1 MATELAKA
9 YVQIIPSAKGIKGM
23 LQKELGGEA
32 SAAGESAGKS
42 FGSGLAAGLAGFGK
56 AAAAA
61 LGAAT
66 TAGGAFAKS
75 SLNAYGEFEQ
85 LAGGVETLF
94 KDSADIVM
102 GYADSAYKTAGLS
115 ANQYMETVTS
125 FSASLL
131 QSLGGDTEAA
141 AQYADTAITDMADN
155 ANKMGTAMDSIQNAY
170 AGFAKQNFTM
180 LDNLKLG
187 YGGTKEEMQ
196 RLLEDAEKLSGIQYD
211 ISSYADIVDA
221 IHVVQ
226 TELGISGITAEEAAA
241 AVASGAMTQE
251 EAFEAMGTTA
261 KEAATTIQGSMA
273 AAKAS
278 FQNLIVGIADG
289 NADLDTLIGNFVD
302 SVSTAGDNILPR
314 IEQIL
319 VGIGQAVQKLAPIL
333 SEQLPPLISSVLP
346 SLISAGSQ
354 LLTGLLTGI
363 VSAMPELAAAI
374 PGIISMIAV
383 SLAEAWP
390 ALQAA
395 GGQLL
400 DMLTTGMT
408 ENFPALIEKGL
419 ELLLHFSSGLR
430 ESAGSL
436 VDIGIDLLQRLMDGI
451 VEALP
456 ALIETVPLIVSNI
469 AGIIND
475 NAPKLLETAAS
486 LIWEL
491 VTGLIDNIPVIL
503 ENMPQ
508 IIAAIW
514 DTIQAINW
522 IDLGSTLIHGI
533 ANGITAMTAGLRESV
548 KNLMQHPIDFITG
561 LVADFRVMGGKLIK
575 FLSSGISGMAS
586 AAFNAISNIAS
597 SITSK
602 VFGLIDAA
610 KGWGIDMIQG
620 FVNGIASMISRVV
633 DTVKGLA
640 DKVRSFLHFS
650 RPDEG
655 PLRDYET
662 WMPDFMQGLARG
674 IDANA
679 WRVQNAIKGL
689 AQDLALELFP
699 SVQMPSLQ
707 AAAVTGPGA
716 APGGGTVTNFYQTI
730 HTHDSLSESELT
742 REAEDLL
749 ARGRWKNP

>member
-66 TAGGAFAKS
+66 TAVGAFAKS

-679 WRVQNAIKGL
+679 
-689 AQDLALELFP
+689 
-699 SVQMPSLQ
+699 PSLQ